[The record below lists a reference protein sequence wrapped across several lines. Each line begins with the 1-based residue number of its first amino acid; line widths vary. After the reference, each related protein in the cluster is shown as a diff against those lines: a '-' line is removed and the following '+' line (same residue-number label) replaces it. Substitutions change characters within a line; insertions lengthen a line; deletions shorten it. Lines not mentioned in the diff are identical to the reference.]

1 MAQKTST
8 ASQTPPANDDLSLS
22 SAVQP
27 DNQWPID
34 DKLCREAEQWLVKL
48 QSPSLSQAD
57 EKRFFQW
64 LELSTAHQA
73 AYVQAEQFWTAMGQQ
88 KFTASPQKPSKTR
101 SPLIWLT
108 SVAASLAVLVFGIL
122 SIDNRHHFATGTGER
137 LQVSLKDG
145 SQVQLN
151 TRSNLAVD
159 FKSASRY
166 IELEQGEAFFDVE
179 SDPDRPFIVKTPGG
193 IVRVLGT
200 QFNVY
205 TDEHQTIVSVIEGK
219 VDVSIGQAVKQLK
232 RLDFSGNN
240 HLVANQQVQLQHQA
254 NRSWFNNTPEAKRG
268 ETLPINSHNVTAWQ
282 RGEAIY
288 NGTPLAD
295 VVKDLNR
302 YYHGE
307 IKLQSEQLSQQPV
320 IASLRLD
327 NKSSALAVIAN
338 SFQLDVVELAGGQV
352 ILKSR

>member
-8 ASQTPPANDDLSLS
+8 NSQTPPANDDLSLNR
-22 SAVQP
+22 AAQL

-88 KFTASPQKPSKTR
+88 QFTASPQKTSEARK
-101 SPLIWLT
+101 PLLWLT
-108 SVAASLAVLVFGIL
+108 SIAASLAILVFGIL
-122 SIDNRHHFATGTGER
+122 SVDNSLHFATGTGER

-151 TRSNLAVD
+151 TRSTLAVE
-159 FKSASRY
+159 FEPASRY
-166 IELEQGEAFFDVE
+166 IELEQGEAFFDVK

-205 TDEHQTIVSVIEGK
+205 TDDHQTIVSVMEGK
-219 VDVSIGQAVKQLK
+219 VDVSIGQAVEQLQQ
-232 RLDFSGNN
+232 LDFSGSN
-240 HLVANQQVQLQHQA
+240 HLLANQQVQLQHQSSD
-254 NRSWFNNTPEAKRG
+254 SWFDNTPEAKRG
-268 ETLPINSHNVTAWQ
+268 ETLAINSHNVIAWQ

-307 IKLQSEQLSQQPV
+307 IRLQNEQLNQQPV

-327 NKSSALAVIAN
+327 NKNSALAVIAN